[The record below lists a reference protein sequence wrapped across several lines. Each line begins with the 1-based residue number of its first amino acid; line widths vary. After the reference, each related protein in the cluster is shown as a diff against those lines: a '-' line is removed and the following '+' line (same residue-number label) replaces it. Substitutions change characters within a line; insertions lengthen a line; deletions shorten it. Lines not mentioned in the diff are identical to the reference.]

1 MTAIQTF
8 VCGGV
13 FDQSAIDAMSF
24 ALNDVC
30 KTMHLRPRARHAREA
45 IAVRIIELASQ
56 GEPDA
61 DRLRDYM
68 LRGWQPAAAA

>member
-1 MTAIQTF
+1 MAAIQPF
-8 VCGGV
+8 ASSGV

-24 ALNDVC
+24 ALDDVC
-30 KTMHLRPRARHAREA
+30 KTMHLRPTAKHAREA

-56 GEPDA
+56 GEADG

-68 LRGWQPAAAA
+68 LRGWQPAAVA